1 MHILVDKLSTL
12 LGGSLVALYN
22 TNTGSSKLHSEM
34 LRLETKSDVE
44 TILHDHDVP
53 IVNRFRSTNGTK
65 ACKLVWNSVL
75 KCWTLPKEF
84 VLEPYFHPCLSQE
97 NVFESLSSSYA
108 ENPGCNMEVWLMQQV
123 RVDPPSSSPDSVEW
137 YTIRCERKR
146 KIGSRLARREH
157 SYCSL
162 YSCVTVR
169 SKDGISPDTL
179 ARVLA
184 ILKIKALTISGEE
197 VVRVRN
203 AF

>member
-1 MHILVDKLSTL
+1 
-12 LGGSLVALYN
+12 
-22 TNTGSSKLHSEM
+22 
-34 LRLETKSDVE
+34 
-44 TILHDHDVP
+44 
-53 IVNRFRSTNGTK
+53 
-65 ACKLVWNSVL
+65 
-75 KCWTLPKEF
+75 
-84 VLEPYFHPCLSQE
+84 
-97 NVFESLSSSYA
+97 
-108 ENPGCNMEVWLMQQV
+108 MEVWLMQQV

-137 YTIRCERKR
+137 YTIWCERKR
-146 KIGSRLARREH
+146 KIGSRLTRREH